1 MGRSRGGLTTKIHA
15 LTNEN
20 GLPLRYLLTPGQA
33 HDAPPAKI
41 LLNSLQPGQVVLA
54 DKAYDADW
62 IRNLIWEQGATAII
76 PSKSNRKI
84 PKDFDKALYKNR
96 NLIEKFFGRIKRS
109 FRRIATRY
117 DKTARNFR
125 AFINL
130 ATLRLWCQY
139 YESAT

>member
-15 LTNEN
+15 LVNEN

-33 HDAPPAKI
+33 NDAPPARI

-62 IRNLIWEQGATAII
+62 IRNMIWEQGAKAVI
-76 PSKSNRKI
+76 PSKSNRKV
-84 PKDFDKALYKNR
+84 PKEFDKVLYKNR
-96 NLIEKFFGRIKRS
+96 NQIERFFGRIKRS

-117 DKTARNFR
+117 DKTSRNFM

>member
-33 HDAPPAKI
+33 HDAPPARI

-62 IRNLIWEQGATAII
+62 SREMIWEQGAEAVI
-76 PSKSNRKI
+76 PAKSNRKM
-84 PKDFDKALYKNR
+84 PKSFNKALYKNR
-96 NLIEKFFGRIKRS
+96 NQIERFFGRIKRS

-117 DKTARNFR
+117 DKTARNFM

-130 ATLRLWCQY
+130 ASLIIWCQH

>member
-33 HDAPPAKI
+33 HDAPAAKI

-62 IRNLIWEQGATAII
+62 IKEMIWEQGAEAVI
-76 PSKSNRKI
+76 PSKSNRKL
-84 PKDFDKALYKNR
+84 PKTFDKALYKQ
-96 NLIEKFFGRIKRS
+96 K
-109 FRRIATRY
+109 
-117 DKTARNFR
+117 
-125 AFINL
+125 
-130 ATLRLWCQY
+130 
-139 YESAT
+139 

>member
-15 LTNEN
+15 LVNEN

-62 IRNLIWEQGATAII
+62 IRELIWEQGAEAVI
-76 PSKSNRKI
+76 PSKSNRKL
-84 PKDFDKALYKNR
+84 PKTFDKALYKNR
-96 NLIEKFFGRIKRS
+96 NLIERFFGRIKRS

-117 DKTARNFR
+117 DKTSRNFM

-130 ATLRLWCQY
+130 ATLRLWCQH